1 MRRSR
6 MEREMMHMFP
16 NMGKPCPDLSGGMSL
31 KDAINE
37 TTMEI
42 FEEEIEDFFENAGNQ
57 SGSFM
62 PEYDYDDEY

>member
-6 MEREMMHMFP
+6 MEREIMHMFP
-16 NMGKPCPDLSGGMSL
+16 NLGNPCPDLSGGMSL

-37 TTMEI
+37 TTMDI
-42 FEEEIEDFFENAGNQ
+42 FEEEMEDFFENAGNQ

-62 PEYDYDDEY
+62 DDDEY